1 MSWIITVRCE
11 LTKNF
16 TSEETVHHNKISV
29 IGTGSVGMAC
39 GINIL
44 FKGLSDEVA
53 FVDVDE
59 GKLKGETV
67 DLQHGSS
74 FMKMPNIFSSKDYL
88 VSANSNPVIII
99 AGACPGKGETCL
111 DVVKRNVSFFKLM
124 IPNITQYSPQCKMI
138 VVSSP
143 VDMLTYV
150 WLYLD
155 TAHFCFFIG
164 QRLGIHSRSCHGWI
178 FGEHGDSSVPVWSGV
193 NIAGIPLKDLNSEI
207 GMDKDPEHWENVPK
221 EVITCGYEMVK
232 MKCYTNW
239 AVGLSVVNLMES
251 ILNYLRRVH
260 PISTITKGLYGINEK
275 VFLSVLCILREDGIA
290 DVLKINLT
298 PEEAVCLKEFRK
310 ALGNTEGDQGL
321 SCLKP
326 PL

>member
-1 MSWIITVRCE
+1 MSWAGGILWASQRPGTIGVNFFCLGMALCPCQVACIPFRDSWSFSPISKIITVRCE

-150 WLYLD
+150 AWKLSAFSLLLEVAVSGYCPFLFLYWAKARYPLQKLSWMD
-155 TAHFCFFIG
+155 LWRTW
-164 QRLGIHSRSCHGWI
+164 RLKCTCV
-178 FGEHGDSSVPVWSGV
+178 EWS
-193 NIAGIPLKDLNSEI
+193 
-207 GMDKDPEHWENVPK
+207 
-221 EVITCGYEMVK
+221 
-232 MKCYTNW
+232 
-239 AVGLSVVNLMES
+239 
-251 ILNYLRRVH
+251 
-260 PISTITKGLYGINEK
+260 
-275 VFLSVLCILREDGIA
+275 
-290 DVLKINLT
+290 
-298 PEEAVCLKEFRK
+298 
-310 ALGNTEGDQGL
+310 
-321 SCLKP
+321 
-326 PL
+326 